1 MEGTI
6 AVMIPII
13 ITMVIGLVISI
24 SVYFKSKEKQ
34 MLIEKG
40 IPPEEI
46 KEFLREKREK
56 DPNGW
61 LKIGILCIF
70 FGLGASS
77 AGYFDEYYNNGPL
90 AAFSFFLFTGIGF
103 ITVFF
108 VSKSLNKKSE

>member
-1 MEGTI
+1 MEGVI
-6 AVMIPII
+6 AVTIPIF
-13 ITMVIGLVISI
+13 ITLVIGLVISVT
-24 SVYFKSKEKQ
+24 VYFRSREKQ

-46 KEFLREKREK
+46 KEFLRERREK

-70 FGLGASS
+70 FGMGASS
-77 AGYFDEYYNNGPL
+77 AGYFGEYYDNGPL

-103 ITVFF
+103 ITVYF
-108 VSKSLNKKSE
+108 VSKKLESGK